1 MRFTVS
7 STALSNKLT
16 ALSRVINSRNA
27 LQILGDF
34 MFVTEG
40 KQLHIT
46 ASDGENTLST
56 TIELA
61 DSDTDDA
68 FAIDSHNLL
77 EAVKGFSEQPLTIEV
92 DKMGK
97 LANIIYQNGHF
108 ALPTDNV
115 EEYPKTLGITE
126 DATEITLPCGMLY
139 DNISRSL
146 FATAQDEL
154 RPVMNGLYFDLT
166 ADCLAIVATDGHK
179 LVRNRNYSIK
189 TAQPTAFILPKKPAS
204 LLKNMLGKEGND
216 VNIKFNERTA
226 VINFDENELIC
237 RLIEGRY
244 PNYNAVIP
252 QSNSNIITVDRNGM
266 LSALKRVAPFAND
279 ASNLIKFTIAD
290 NTLTLDAEDYDFS
303 KTASEKLAC
312 DYNGKPMSIG
322 FKGSSFIEVLS
333 NFTCD
338 DVVIKLADPGRAGL
352 VMPAEQNEGTD
363 EEVMM
368 LLMPML
374 IE

>member
-40 KQLHIT
+40 QQLHIT

-115 EEYPKTLGITE
+115 EEYPTTLGVTE
-126 DATEITLPCGMLY
+126 GATEIILPCGMLY